1 MTPHV
6 PRLEQAFESISTP
19 DRHSRMA
26 KIVCPNCSN
35 VVEDPSGSTSQ
46 CPHCGVTFPFGDDS
60 THSRM
65 RAAPTVIAP
74 PPDEIPRQIGRYLI
88 LRELGKG
95 GFGIVYLARDPQLD
109 QLVAIKIPRADT
121 GMHPTALRRFERE
134 GRNAARLKRDGIVRV
149 LTVEYEGAVP
159 FIVSEYVEGVTL
171 TERLTDRLKDGPPF
185 EFRESAELVKTL
197 AASLEYAHSQ
207 DVIHRDVKPSN
218 ILIATDGKPW
228 LMDFGLA
235 MRESLDESIAMPTH
249 IIGTPG
255 YMSPEQ
261 ASGKQ
266 KVDRRCDIYSLGVV
280 LYQLITGEVPFRGEM
295 RMVLRQVIEE
305 DPRNPRSLNADIP
318 LDLET
323 ICETAMLKEVDQ
335 RYQTADK
342 LAQELGRY
350 LRGEPIEA
358 RPITRLDRAWRW
370 CKRNPLTSSLVASI
384 AGVLMLS
391 AMGATL
397 MAASEHQ
404 ARTEEHRARTQV
416 EQLLEEK
423 SELLSKSYVDRANRF
438 LGPPAEQQEFSPMKA
453 LPWMYAAMDNDQHN
467 AKRWEASR
475 IRLGAALRQLP
486 SVERVWSHKGGIF
499 VAAISPAGDRFVTGG
514 DDGTMYVWDLSRE
527 DPVTPPMVH
536 PGRVTGVAFTTDGKS
551 IATGCADGAVRI
563 WDAATG
569 ELIHGPVWDS
579 QLGKAPGAGYHS
591 VLIGVDHQSLLTVR
605 AWSAHDSVA
614 QVWNATTAVPIG
626 KTVNVGSGFVC
637 LADSGNLIF
646 GLKPDALVAW
656 DPQTGKEKHRLED
669 KGKFTNLA
677 AIGPDGVTVAVADTK
692 QCVQFWNCRA
702 NKKVAVTSAHSSP
715 VTALKFS
722 SDGSLLSSGTN
733 NGTVYVWK
741 SSDGSLV
748 GQQQLSAARIGSLDF
763 SSDAHQLAA
772 VAGMHGMVSIV
783 GLDDKELVPE
793 PIHIPSTIREARWI
807 PGKDLLLSAS
817 ADGAVRLWRAKPQ
830 QAAVQLAHAVP
841 IRGAAASKDRQ
852 TLATIDSEGACSI
865 TDLQGGDGKS
875 NKAAWP
881 SIPTG
886 MFEPVAV
893 VLTSDG
899 SKVALAGR
907 SGAVA
912 LWDVAGRN
920 KIRDL
925 DPGAAQMRKVLP
937 SDVRLAFTG
946 DDRLLIYVMN
956 RWMERFCE
964 ISVWD
969 VKSRERLRYQRL
981 ESDGSLG
988 DFDLQVEGSVCAL
1001 AIGKHVMAW
1010 DAATGQQVGQIMLHD
1025 NFVTS
1030 CRLSHDGTRL
1040 ISGCN
1045 DGIARIWDVS
1055 TGKIV
1060 AATIKHPQ
1068 PVVSVAYCSDGL
1080 RFATGCFDGTARIWS
1095 MSGATALTP
1104 PLAHGAAVTRCTFS
1118 PNSRWLLTTSGDAS
1132 SSISCESIVRVW
1144 DATTDEPL
1152 FGLPLNFFERRPAGP
1167 FEGDPRRPSQ
1177 IEFSSFSP
1185 DSRQLNVMIH
1195 AGLLEALS
1203 VEPDSRA
1210 APELLREVVIRAG
1223 VQPDGT
1229 GGLSIVDSDRLTR
1242 VFRRGN

>member
-1 MTPHV
+1 MTSHV

-35 VVEDPSGSTSQ
+35 VVEDPSGLTSQ

-74 PPDEIPRQIGRYLI
+74 PPDEIPRQIGRYII
-88 LRELGKG
+88 LRQLGKG
-95 GFGIVYLARDPQLD
+95 GFGIVYLARDPRLD

-171 TERLTDRLKDGPPF
+171 TERLTDRLKDGPSF
-185 EFRESAELVKTL
+185 EFRDSAELVKTL

-280 LYQLITGEVPFRGEM
+280 LYQLITGDVPFRGEM

-305 DPRNPRSLNADIP
+305 DPRNPRNLNADIP

-323 ICETAMLKEVDQ
+323 ICETAMLKEVDK

-404 ARTEEHRARTQV
+404 ARTEEHQARTQV

-467 AKRWEASR
+467 ARRWEASR

-486 SVERVWSHKGGIF
+486 SVQRVWSHKGGIS
-499 VAAISPAGDRFVTGG
+499 VAAISPTGDRFVTGSG
-514 DDGTMYVWDLSRE
+514 NGTAYVWDLSGD
-527 DPVTPPMVH
+527 DPVTPAMVH
-536 PGRVTGVAFTTDGKS
+536 PGRVTGVAFTLDGKS
-551 IATGCADGAVRI
+551 VATGCLDGGLRI
-563 WDAATG
+563 WEATTG
-569 ELIHGPVWDS
+569 KLIHGPLWDS
-579 QLGKAPGAGYHS
+579 EFGKPKLPGEGYDNVLVS
-591 VLIGVDHQSLLTVR
+591 VERQSLLTVR
-605 AWSAHDSVA
+605 DRVA
-614 QVWNATTAVPIG
+614 QVWNTTTGVPIG
-626 KTVNVGSGFVC
+626 KILPVSHGSVG
-637 LADSGNLIF
+637 LADSGNLV
-646 GLKPDALVAW
+646 LSVDANAIIAW
-656 DPQTGKEKHRLED
+656 DPQTSKEKYRLED
-669 KGKFTNLA
+669 KGKFSHLLTIA
-677 AIGPDGVTVAVADTK
+677 PDGVTVAVAEAT
-692 QCVQFWNCRA
+692 QCVQLWNCRA
-702 NKKVAVTSAHSSP
+702 NNKLAVTPAHSSP
-715 VTALKFS
+715 ITALKFS
-722 SDGSLLSSGTN
+722 ADGSLLASGTS
-733 NGTVYVWK
+733 NGTVYLWK
-741 SSDGSLV
+741 AGDGSLV
-748 GQQQLSAARIGSLDF
+748 GERQLSSARISNLDF

-772 VAGMHGMVSIV
+772 VDGEHGMVSIV
-783 GLDDKELVPE
+783 GLLGEPSTE
-793 PIHIPSTIREARWI
+793 PIHIPSTIRAARWI
-807 PGKDLLLSAS
+807 PGKDWLLSFS
-817 ADGAVRLWRAKPQ
+817 ADGAARLWQPRPQ
-830 QAAVQLAHAVP
+830 QRAFQWAHGAP
-841 IRGAAASKDRQ
+841 IRGATASKDRR
-852 TLATIDSEGACSI
+852 TLATIDSDGAWAITGLEGTGANPNEAATSPVASG
-865 TDLQGGDGKS
+865 TDD
-875 NKAAWP
+875 
-881 SIPTG
+881 
-886 MFEPVAV
+886 PVAV
-893 VLTSDG
+893 ALTSDG
-899 SKVALAGR
+899 SKVAIAGLR
-907 SGAVA
+907 GAVA
-912 LWDVAGRN
+912 LWDVAGRK

-925 DPGAAQMRKVLP
+925 DPGAAQARRLLP
-937 SDVRLAFTG
+937 SDVRLAFT
-946 DDRLLIYVMN
+946 DDNRLLIHVMN
-956 RWMERFCE
+956 RWQERFCE
-964 ISVWD
+964 ISAWD
-969 VKSRERLRYQRL
+969 VKSGERLRYQRL
-981 ESDGSLG
+981 ESDRRLG
-988 DFDLQVEGSVCAL
+988 DFDLQVDGSLC
-1001 AIGKHVMAW
+1001 AIGAGNRLIAW
-1010 DAATGQQVGQIMLHD
+1010 DAATGQQAGPIMLHD
-1025 NFVTS
+1025 NNVTS

-1045 DGIARIWDVS
+1045 DGIARVWNLS
-1055 TGKIV
+1055 TGKVV

-1068 PVVSVAYCSDGL
+1068 PVATVAYCPDGL
-1080 RFATGCFDGTARIWS
+1080 RFATGCNDKTARIWS
-1095 MSGATALTP
+1095 MSSAAALTP
-1104 PLAHGAAVTRCTFS
+1104 PLAQGAEVTGCRFS
-1118 PNSRWLLTTSGDAS
+1118 PNSRWLLTTSGDALS
-1132 SSISCESIVRVW
+1132 SLPCDSIVRVW
-1144 DATTDEPL
+1144 DTTAGEPL
-1152 FGLPLNFFERRPAGP
+1152 FGLPLNFLERHPAGG
-1167 FEGDPRRPSQ
+1167 FRDDQRPSQ

-1185 DSRQLNVMIH
+1185 DSRQLHVMIH
-1195 AGLLEALS
+1195 GGLLETLS
-1203 VEPDSRA
+1203 LEPDART
-1210 APELLREVVIRAG
+1210 APELLREIVIRSG
-1223 VQPDGT
+1223 LQLDGA
-1229 GGLSIVDSDRLTR
+1229 GGLSIVDSERLAR
-1242 VFRRGN
+1242 FFRREN